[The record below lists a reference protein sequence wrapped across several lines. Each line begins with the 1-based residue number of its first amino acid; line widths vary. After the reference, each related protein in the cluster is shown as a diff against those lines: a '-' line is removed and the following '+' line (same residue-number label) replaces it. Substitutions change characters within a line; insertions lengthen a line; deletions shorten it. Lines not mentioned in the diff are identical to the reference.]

1 MSTNSMRHTILEKKL
16 MQVAALLLFAVFLP
30 VSALALDF
38 SAGGGLSLNTLFVF
52 AEYSGMSENKSATG
66 FGIHAFADATYAEL
80 SGGIVAYED
89 TTYMRASLLVKYPF
103 EIAGTRVFPLAGAE
117 YRWNLDYDD
126 ASTLVLK
133 GGAGADVVLTDR
145 LFLRPE
151 VLLGYAF
158 LTKLEEDRIDAWE
171 IFGGGSIS
179 KMTLDISASA
189 GYRF

>member
-1 MSTNSMRHTILEKKL
+1 
-16 MQVAALLLFAVFLP
+16 
-30 VSALALDF
+30 
-38 SAGGGLSLNTLFVF
+38 
-52 AEYSGMSENKSATG
+52 
-66 FGIHAFADATYAEL
+66 
-80 SGGIVAYED
+80 
-89 TTYMRASLLVKYPF
+89 MRASLLVKYPF

-158 LTKLEEDRIDAWE
+158 LTKLEEDWIDARE